1 MNHYDDLIA
10 ALSPVSAT
18 LSRFGIRH
26 YIGGSVASS
35 YHGAA
40 RSTMDVDLVA
50 DITDSVVSGFV
61 RCFDK
66 DFYVSEA
73 AVREEKSTPLSITN
87 RSPQSPKEE
96 VVVTHPE
103 I

>member
-1 MNHYDDLIA
+1 M
-10 ALSPVSAT
+10 
-18 LSRFGIRH
+18 
-26 YIGGSVASS
+26 
-35 YHGAA
+35 
-40 RSTMDVDLVA
+40 
-50 DITDSVVSGFV
+50 TDSLVTEFL

>member
-1 MNHYDDLIA
+1 M
-10 ALSPVSAT
+10 
-18 LSRFGIRH
+18 
-26 YIGGSVASS
+26 
-35 YHGAA
+35 
-40 RSTMDVDLVA
+40 
-50 DITDSVVSGFV
+50 TDSLVTEFL

-87 RSPQSPKEE
+87 RSPQSPTEE